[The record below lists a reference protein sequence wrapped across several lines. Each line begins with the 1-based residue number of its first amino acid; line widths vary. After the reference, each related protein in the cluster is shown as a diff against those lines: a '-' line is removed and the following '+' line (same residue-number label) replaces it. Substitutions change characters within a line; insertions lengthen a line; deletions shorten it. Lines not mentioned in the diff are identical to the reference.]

1 MGTFDSIDESVIKEL
16 DDKRAVMLL
25 HDLIYAEAKRLS
37 ISADMISVPYEVDTP
52 DGGIDAVVK
61 TGDFTADGDAIIFE
75 GETYYQVKSGEKV
88 TFTDKGM
95 EDILCEDK
103 KKGAVTRNL
112 KPKIQQI
119 AENNGTLV
127 LFLTGKSA
135 PKIEDAVKIAE
146 KIIKRHVPKTTLSVH
161 IVQAENI
168 LAMLD
173 RYLSLRLKLLKI
185 SDFTGRTFN
194 EWSELGNMN
203 NYFETDERRKTM
215 IESIRSL
222 VRSDENNDRETRIIG
237 YPGIGKTRSVLEA
250 LRAEDLSPLVIYF
263 EKPSPVLETNFLT
276 QLGARY
282 ENEAIVVVD
291 ECDPLSRT
299 QLSAALAGTRSNV
312 KLVTIYNEEYGA
324 TNGVKVVNLNEDER
338 LSTESI
344 VAIMKDYQVP
354 DDIAKRWEPFCDGSP
369 RVAHMIAENLRND
382 SGDILADPSY
392 DRAMERMLTNTDKI
406 DSDAF
411 KKRRTV
417 ISWLALFHK
426 FGWSNEFADERKF
439 ILHKIMQKTN
449 YSEQDIEDEINELRK
464 RKVLQGDK
472 TLYISPRLLHI
483 RAWVWWWEQNGSSFD
498 LNTMKQ
504 VVYNGET
511 TAMSS
516 ELYDWYT
523 QMFEYAGEV
532 QGASDVVQ
540 KLLALDG
547 PLANEPEL
555 IEALSGNFFRG
566 LAVADPEKALLLI
579 ENWFNG
585 KTDKELES
593 LRFDRMSLVRALE
606 GIAAWKD
613 LFVGAAELLLRLAA
627 TETNHT
633 YSNNSEGTFAGL
645 FSSAYGKLA
654 SSEAH
659 PSDRLPV
666 LERALRSND
675 PRKQLM
681 AIRAVDCGLEATHY
695 TKIVGDE
702 MRGLRDDPDF
712 WMPATYGEHWDA
724 IRDMWDLLL
733 KYLPSLDSENK
744 VEAAKVLNSNMR
756 GLISHTGHGTLYL
769 EDYVCL
775 VKDGV
780 ISQSD
785 AVDFV
790 NTVLRLDSK
799 RIKKDTLQG
808 IKKLAEY
815 LEGDDFISRL
825 KRYIAHN
832 SPDDWWGEDEDV
844 KKSEAKVAKLV
855 QEVVDNPALLKEN
868 DWLFT
873 DEAQNGYRFGRGI
886 GDVDVTNSFTDELL
900 QLQQVSDKKYVDK
913 STFVFVAG
921 YLMSLYQR
929 DKSEWQKMLDRI
941 YGNKDLIRWYADA
954 CWRSHLDDHNAD
966 RILDCMKNG
975 TIDSAQMSMFGYG
988 VVVENLS
995 PAAFHRWV
1003 EYLLS
1008 IETLES
1014 VATAIDL
1021 YASYYVHQGKKDLLP
1036 ADLTQKLITSPALKK
1051 KDDNVA
1057 RRIDYDWSMIAE
1069 RFIEQNPDRTS
1080 ELFEFLLSNFDKEKT
1095 IFGSYGD
1102 YVKGVMNKIV
1112 KIDPSKAWGQV
1123 AKYLEKDDRS
1133 WRLEMSWLGGGASFG
1148 EDPVGAM
1155 SLFPKDD
1162 VLAWVD
1168 EKPKEKRINKI
1179 AYMMPH
1185 DYDHEE
1191 GADSW
1196 YATILDRYGDDRS
1209 VSNSV
1214 AANFGTE
1221 GFSGP
1226 SSLHYARKVEKV
1238 KRFGEMHKDSP
1249 NIQAW
1254 VSRIVSQ
1261 LNAQVQEAR
1270 LREERRDY

>member
-25 HDLIYAEAKRLS
+25 HDLIYAEVKRLS
-37 ISADMISVPYEVDTP
+37 ISTDMISVPYEVDTP

-61 TGDFTADGDAIIFE
+61 TGDFTTDGDAIIFE
-75 GETYYQVKSGEKV
+75 GDTYYQVKSGSKV
-88 TFTDKGM
+88 TFTDNGM
-95 EDILCEDK
+95 EDVLCEDK
-103 KKGAVTRNL
+103 KKGASTRNL
-112 KPKIQQI
+112 KPKIRQI
-119 AENNGTLV
+119 AESNGTLV

-135 PKIEDAVKIAE
+135 PKIEDAVTIA
-146 KIIKRHVPKTTLSVH
+146 KTVIKRHVPNTTLSVR
-161 IVQAENI
+161 IIQAENI

-185 SDFTGRTFN
+185 RDFTGRTFD
-194 EWSELGNMN
+194 EWSDLGNMS
-203 NYFETDERRKTM
+203 NYLEADERRTAM
-215 IESIRSL
+215 IEAIRSL
-222 VRSDENNDRETRIIG
+222 VRSNEQNDKEVRVIG

-263 EKPSPVLETNFLT
+263 DRPSPVLETNFLT
-276 QLGARY
+276 QLDARY
-282 ENEAIVVVD
+282 ENEAIIVVD

-299 QLSAALAGTRSNV
+299 QLSAALASAKSNV
-312 KLVTIYNEEYGA
+312 KLVTIYNEEYGV
-324 TNGVKVVNLNEDER
+324 TNGVKVVNLNEGER

-344 VAIMKDYQVP
+344 VAIMKDYQLP
-354 DDIAKRWEPFCDGSP
+354 DDVAKRWEPFCDGSP
-369 RVAHMIAENLRND
+369 RVAHMIAENLSND

-449 YSEQDIEDEINELRK
+449 YSEQDIEDEINELKK

-504 VVYNGET
+504 VAYNGET
-511 TAMSS
+511 TAMSN

-555 IEALSGNFFRG
+555 IEALSGSFFRG

-579 ENWFNG
+579 ENWFNS
-585 KTDKELES
+585 KTDKELEA

-633 YSNNSEGTFAGL
+633 YSNNSEGTFVGL

-654 SSEAH
+654 PSEAH

-666 LERALRSND
+666 LERALKSD
-675 PRKQLM
+675 EPRRQLM

-695 TKIVGDE
+695 TKIIGDE
-702 MRGLRDDPDF
+702 MRGLKDDPDF
-712 WMPATYGEHWDA
+712 WMPVTYGEHWDV
-724 IRDMWDLLL
+724 IRDMWNLLL
-733 KYLPSLDSENK
+733 KYLPSLDTENK
-744 VEAAKVLNSNMR
+744 VEAAKILNSNMR
-756 GLISHTGHGTLYL
+756 GLISHTGYGTLYL
-769 EDYVCL
+769 EDYVQL
-775 VKDGV
+775 VKDDV
-780 ISQSD
+780 ISRND

-790 NTVLRLDSK
+790 NTVQRFDSK
-799 RIKKDTLQG
+799 RVKKDTLRG
-808 IKKLAEY
+808 VKKLAEY
-815 LEGDDFISRL
+815 LEGDDFTSRL

-855 QEVVDNPALLKEN
+855 QEVINTPSLLKEN

-886 GDVDVTNSFTDELL
+886 GDIDVSNSFVNELL
-900 QLQQVSDKKYVDK
+900 RLQQASDKQYANK

-941 YGNKDLIRWYADA
+941 YGNKNLIRWYADA
-954 CWRSHLDDHNAD
+954 CWRSHLDDYNAD
-966 RILDCMKNG
+966 RILECLKNG
-975 TIDSAQMSMFGYG
+975 TIDSAQINMFRYG
-988 VVVENLS
+988 AVIDNLS

-1008 IETLES
+1008 IDTLES
-1014 VATAIDL
+1014 VAITIDL
-1021 YASYYVHQGKKDLLP
+1021 YAAYYIHRGKNDLLP
-1036 ADLTQKLITSPALKK
+1036 VDLTQRLITSSALKK

-1069 RFIEQNPDRTS
+1069 RFIAQNPDQTS
-1080 ELFEFLLSNFDKEKT
+1080 DLFEFLLSNFDKEKT

-1112 KIDPSKAWGQV
+1112 IINPTQAWKKV
-1123 AKYLEKDDRS
+1123 AKYLEKEDRS
-1133 WRLEMSWLGGGASFG
+1133 WRLEMSWLGGGASF
-1148 EDPVGAM
+1148 DDDNSAIA
-1155 SLFPKDD
+1155 LFPKDV

-1168 EKPKEKRINKI
+1168 KKPEEKRVNKI

-1185 DYDHEE
+1185 DYDHEKGE
-1191 GADSW
+1191 DSW
-1196 YATILDRYGDDRS
+1196 YATILDRYGNDRS
-1209 VSNSV
+1209 VVNSV
-1214 AANFGTE
+1214 MANFGTE

-1226 SSLHYARKVEKV
+1226 SSLHYANKVEKV
-1238 KRFGEMHKDSP
+1238 KRFGELHKDSP

-1254 VSRIVSQ
+1254 VNKIVSQ
-1261 LNAQVQEAR
+1261 LNAQVQQAR
-1270 LREERRDY
+1270 LKEERQEY